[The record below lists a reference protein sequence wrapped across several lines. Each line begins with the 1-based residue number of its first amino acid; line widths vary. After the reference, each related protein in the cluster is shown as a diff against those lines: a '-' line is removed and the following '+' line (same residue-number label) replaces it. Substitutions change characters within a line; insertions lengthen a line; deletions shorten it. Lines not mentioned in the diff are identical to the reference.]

1 MRLCVSPP
9 GSVPLIY
16 SQTLSPSSNQPASA
30 SVSVRA
36 PAEINEKATNAI
48 QKKISLLLF
57 TFIPLCVLQ
66 RIEKGKKKGRLA
78 FVVSVSSHALGRFL

>member
-1 MRLCVSPP
+1 M
-9 GSVPLIY
+9 PLIY

-48 QKKISLLLF
+48 KKKKKSLLLF

-66 RIEKGKKKGRLA
+66 RIEKEKEKKKGRLA
-78 FVVSVSSHALGRFL
+78 FVASVSSHALGRFL